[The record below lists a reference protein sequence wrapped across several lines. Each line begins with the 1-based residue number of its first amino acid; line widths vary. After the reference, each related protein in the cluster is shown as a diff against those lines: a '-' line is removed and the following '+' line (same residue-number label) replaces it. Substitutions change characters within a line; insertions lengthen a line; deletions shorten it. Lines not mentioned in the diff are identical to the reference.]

1 MGATP
6 LQHPCYI
13 WAAYCLYWRCFF
25 YLYEMYPSLAFLQ
38 PSSYTFDRVKLLW
51 PTAAE
56 CNSII
61 KEAEKMITGKDP

>member
-1 MGATP
+1 
-6 LQHPCYI
+6 
-13 WAAYCLYWRCFF
+13 
-25 YLYEMYPSLAFLQ
+25 MYPSLAFLQ

-61 KEAEKMITGKDP
+61 KETEKMITFSDPLIL